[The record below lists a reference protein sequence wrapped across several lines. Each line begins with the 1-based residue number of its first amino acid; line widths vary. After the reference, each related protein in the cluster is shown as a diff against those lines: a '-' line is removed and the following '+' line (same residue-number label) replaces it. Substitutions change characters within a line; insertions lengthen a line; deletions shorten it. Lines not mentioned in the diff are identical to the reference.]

1 MRKVYPSRRQ
11 ELDAYKH
18 DIIETAL
25 TTRRSAFKE
34 YHKAFSA
41 QASTIL
47 LQQNINWSIRDIK
60 LFTTIFSSQTVVRCE
75 LCCSVT
81 HASHFCLKFKMGSTP
96 YVGNANGK
104 TKLTPSNMDVQ
115 GRPRISYKGREIPLY
130 IYCISKAE
138 DAY

>member
-1 MRKVYPSRRQ
+1 MCKVYPSRRQ

-34 YHKAFSA
+34 YQKAFSA

-47 LQQNINWSIRDIK
+47 LQQNINWFIRDTK
-60 LFTTIFSSQTVVRCE
+60 LFTIIFSGQTVVRCE

-104 TKLTPSNMDVQ
+104 TKLTPSNLNFIQ
-115 GRPRISYKGREIPLY
+115 RGRNPFRHL
-130 IYCISKAE
+130 
-138 DAY
+138 